1 MKAIWKKTTG
11 WYFSLTHRE
20 RVIVGAAAIGGFG
33 YLIWMSLTVV
43 QTKWYV
49 PQTTLEARKREMMD
63 IGSAL
68 HRYSQLSD
76 RVKTLEAKYAESQM
90 SFEQVAVELDKIV
103 KDSIGSDNYEWKR
116 NPAGRAIGT
125 SLEQQDFTL
134 QVRSLTLE
142 QLVSLLY
149 KLEHGGAAL
158 YLGKLEVNRAAG
170 AAGSLTATLEVSSI
184 GKRRTA

>member
-1 MKAIWKKTTG
+1 MFRLSHLDVAYRCSNEVGRSTG
-11 WYFSLTHRE
+11 SSRRE
-20 RVIVGAAAIGGFG
+20 
-33 YLIWMSLTVV
+33 
-43 QTKWYV
+43 
-49 PQTTLEARKREMMD
+49 EARHD
-63 IGSAL
+63 GSAL
-68 HRYSQLSD
+68 RYTDILNYPIEQKS
-76 RVKTLEAKYAESQM
+76 LEAKYAESQM

-103 KDSIGSDNYEWKR
+103 KESIGSDNYEWKDR
-116 NPAGRAIGT
+116 GTGDRGRT
-125 SLEQQDFTL
+125 REEDFTL

-142 QLVSLLY
+142 QLVLLH